1 MSELAVKTERLIKS
15 FGRKK
20 ALRSIDLSVPRGAFY
35 VILGPNGAGKTTL
48 LKILSS
54 ILKPDS
60 GNVLIFGKDIVHH
73 WSTRRQIGFVSHN
86 TYLYENLTVQE
97 NLRFYGRLYGVEEL
111 DKRIAEVVNEF
122 SLGEFSEK
130 PVKTLSRGMKQRASI
145 ARAVLQDPDIL
156 LLDEPYSGLD
166 PLALQK
172 FTGYLERVHSEGM
185 TAVMTTHN
193 IPLGYA
199 MADFVSI
206 VKNGRFS
213 FTGEK
218 AGVALKELEELYMTS
233 VG

>member
-20 ALRSIDLSVPRGAFY
+20 ALQSIDLAVPRGAFY

-86 TYLYENLTVQE
+86 TFLYENLTVQE

-111 DKRIAEVVNEF
+111 DKRIEEVVNEF
-122 SLGEFSEK
+122 SLGDFSEK

-156 LLDEPYSGLD
+156 LLDEPTSGLD
-166 PLALQK
+166 PLALKK

-199 MADFVSI
+199 MADSVAI

-218 AGVALKELEELYMTS
+218 AGVALKELEEIYMQS
-233 VG
+233 V

>member
-73 WSTRRQIGFVSHN
+73 RSTRRQIGFVSHN

-218 AGVALKELEELYMTS
+218 AGVALKELEELYRTS

>member
-1 MSELAVKTERLIKS
+1 MSELAIKTERLNKS

-20 ALRSIDLSVPRGAFY
+20 ALREINLAVTKGSFY
-35 VILGPNGAGKTTL
+35 VIFGPNGAGKTTL
-48 LKILSS
+48 LKIVSS

-60 GNVLIFGKDIVHH
+60 GNVRIFGRDIVHDAGI
-73 WSTRRQIGFVSHN
+73 RRQIGLVSHN
-86 TYLYENLTVQE
+86 SYLYENLTVLE
-97 NLRFYGRLYGVEEL
+97 NLKFYGRLYGVKEL
-111 DKRIAEVVNEF
+111 GGKLDEVVNEF
-122 SLGEFSEK
+122 DLGDFCEK
-130 PVKTLSRGMKQRASI
+130 FVKTLSRGMKQRTSI
-145 ARAVLQDPDIL
+145 ARAVIQNPEIL

-166 PLALQK
+166 PSALQK

-199 MADFVSI
+199 MADSVSI